1 MTELLD
7 AGWRIV
13 AYSNDQ
19 TEMFQN
25 NENSFSFILTD
36 GRKYI
41 TCMID
46 SPSVNDANS
55 KCRAL
60 N

>member
-1 MTELLD
+1 
-7 AGWRIV
+7 
-13 AYSNDQ
+13 
-19 TEMFQN
+19 MFQN